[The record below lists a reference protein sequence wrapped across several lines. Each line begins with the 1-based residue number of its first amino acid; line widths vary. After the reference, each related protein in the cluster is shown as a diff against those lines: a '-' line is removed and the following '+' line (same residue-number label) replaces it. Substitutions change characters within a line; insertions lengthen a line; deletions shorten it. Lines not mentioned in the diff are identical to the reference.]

1 MEAGGLMGDVL
12 MVAVALAAVP
22 TWLGFALLG
31 AGALILSALWWAR

>member
-1 MEAGGLMGDVL
+1 MADAL

-22 TWLGFALLG
+22 TWFGLALLA